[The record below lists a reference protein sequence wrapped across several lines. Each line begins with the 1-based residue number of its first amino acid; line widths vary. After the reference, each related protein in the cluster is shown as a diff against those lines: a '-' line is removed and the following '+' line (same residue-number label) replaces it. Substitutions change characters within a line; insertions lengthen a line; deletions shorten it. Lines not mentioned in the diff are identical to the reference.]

1 MIEKGDCIMST
12 KNEYTIAELEA
23 QYKTAEENQKKLKQ
37 QIEQKKKE
45 EAELREAKLELEK
58 HARKKEVD
66 DAIERAKKLLRT
78 YMKDYGVY
86 SYASNND
93 IFDMF
98 SSKFWNQI
106 V

>member
-1 MIEKGDCIMST
+1 MLT
-12 KNEYTIAELEA
+12 KNEYTVEELEA

-45 EAELREAKLELEK
+45 AKQAREAQLELDK
-58 HARKKEVD
+58 RARKKEVD
-66 DAIERAKKLLRT
+66 DAIEKAKELLRA
-78 YMKDYGVY
+78 YMTDYGVY